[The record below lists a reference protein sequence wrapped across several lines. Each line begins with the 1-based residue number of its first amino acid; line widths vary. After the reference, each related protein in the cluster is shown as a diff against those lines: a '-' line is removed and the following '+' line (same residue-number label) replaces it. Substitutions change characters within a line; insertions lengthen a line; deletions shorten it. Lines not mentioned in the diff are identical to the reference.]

1 MKKNRVLCLLLA
13 VLMALSMAGCK
24 GNFPGSETSHTGSSK
39 KKPSKADIDST
50 SIRNPNTDRL
60 DGSGGDGVNIEGD
73 YDDSL
78 DLLREMM
85 GTEPSIL
92 FAAAFIGNSAGG
104 PDDLAIPLSE
114 WILAE
119 DPGLCAQY
127 TFIRQIP
134 RERVVGSGGS
144 LLCVVPRDPNATL
157 AVNRIR
163 YDPKSGEYE
172 NLEVLYRSETG
183 EPILVYACADM
194 GESPFP
200 DTEITVTDSSG
211 RTAVWRPLYGTSIRP
226 DDYDTDAPMGYDFTN
241 YSQEHGEDYDDD
253 YGGDV
258 DGDVSWMAPTAEQL
272 CRNMWVWDGDL
283 DRQYAIA
290 SIFFEPGGWVTFEWW
305 YEEDNGAYQEVY
317 EGDWSLQDD
326 MLGLRMTR
334 TGGERFR
341 EGERAV
347 EITGV
352 FPVQIPMGF
361 EDFPTFNNEIIAH
374 SVSAHRGDPKTYYN
388 CLDQLCK
395 RVKNVKEQTAGTVL
409 HTDQGAVYSSRAF
422 SRTHSNYNIIRS
434 MSRAET
440 PTDNPIIESLN
451 GWMKAELILD
461 FGISKVSNLKKTL
474 DQYVLYFNSERFAA
488 ALDYKTPIQ
497 YRTELGF

>member
-24 GNFPGSETSHTGSSK
+24 GNSPGGETSHTGSSK

-104 PDDLAIPLSE
+104 PDDLEIPLSE

-241 YSQEHGEDYDDD
+241 YRQEHGEDYDDD

-272 CRNMWVWDGDL
+272 CRNVWVWDGDL

-290 SIFFEPGGWVTFEWW
+290 SIFFEPGG
-305 YEEDNGAYQEVY
+305 
-317 EGDWSLQDD
+317 
-326 MLGLRMTR
+326 
-334 TGGERFR
+334 
-341 EGERAV
+341 
-347 EITGV
+347 
-352 FPVQIPMGF
+352 
-361 EDFPTFNNEIIAH
+361 
-374 SVSAHRGDPKTYYN
+374 
-388 CLDQLCK
+388 
-395 RVKNVKEQTAGTVL
+395 
-409 HTDQGAVYSSRAF
+409 
-422 SRTHSNYNIIRS
+422 
-434 MSRAET
+434 
-440 PTDNPIIESLN
+440 
-451 GWMKAELILD
+451 
-461 FGISKVSNLKKTL
+461 
-474 DQYVLYFNSERFAA
+474 
-488 ALDYKTPIQ
+488 
-497 YRTELGF
+497 

>member
-1 MKKNRVLCLLLA
+1 MMYTMHYDSPLGGILLA
-13 VLMALSMAGCK
+13 ADEEGLTGLWFETQKYFAAKLAPEHEEKMTPALDAACRWLDVYFSGQEPDFTPK
-24 GNFPGSETSHTGSSK
+24 LHLVGSDFRQ
-39 KKPSKADIDST
+39 A
-50 SIRNPNTDRL
+50 
-60 DGSGGDGVNIEGD
+60 VWA
-73 YDDSL
+73 
-78 DLLREMM
+78 LLRRIPY
-85 GTEPSIL
+85 GQTTTYGAL
-92 FAAAFIGNSAGG
+92 AGQ
-104 PDDLAIPLSE
+104 
-114 WILAE
+114 LAE
-119 DPGLCAQY
+119 QSGKRVSAQAVGGAVGHNP
-127 TFIRQIP
+127 ISLIVP
-134 RERVVGSGGS
+134 CHRVVGSGGS

-163 YDPKSGEYE
+163 YNTKSGEYE

-211 RTAVWRPLYGTSIRP
+211 RTAVWRPRYGTSIRP
-226 DDYDTDAPMGYDFTN
+226 DDYDMDAPMGYDFTN

-272 CRNMWVWDGDL
+272 CRNVWVWDGDL

-361 EDFPTFNNEIIAH
+361 EDFPILNIAEG
-374 SVSAHRGDPKTYYN
+374 V
-388 CLDQLCK
+388 
-395 RVKNVKEQTAGTVL
+395 
-409 HTDQGAVYSSRAF
+409 
-422 SRTHSNYNIIRS
+422 
-434 MSRAET
+434 
-440 PTDNPIIESLN
+440 N
-451 GWMKAELILD
+451 GELL
-461 FGISKVSNLKKTL
+461 
-474 DQYVLYFNSERFAA
+474 
-488 ALDYKTPIQ
+488 PIQ
-497 YRTELGF
+497 VPPSTLIYFLPAMG

>member
-1 MKKNRVLCLLLA
+1 MRKIVIDMQNYL
-13 VLMALSMAGCK
+13 
-24 GNFPGSETSHTGSSK
+24 F
-39 KKPSKADIDST
+39 AD
-50 SIRNPNTDRL
+50 
-60 DGSGGDGVNIEGD
+60 VV
-73 YDDSL
+73 
-78 DLLREMM
+78 
-85 GTEPSIL
+85 
-92 FAAAFIGNSAGG
+92 AAAFKSSDYDIEV
-104 PDDLAIPLSE
+104 IR
-114 WILAE
+114 AE
-119 DPGLCAQY
+119 PPRDTVELCQIYEPFVLVMEVTGYAPWKLGERLRLRDEVKALCAQY
-127 TFIRQIP
+127 TFVRNIP
-134 RERVVGSGGS
+134 QERVVGDSGS
-144 LLCVVPRDPNATL
+144 LFCVVPRDPNATV
-157 AVNRIR
+157 AVNRAR
-163 YDPKSGEYE
+163 WDEAKGGYE
-172 NLEVLYRSETG
+172 TLDVLYRSESG
-183 EPILVYACADM
+183 DPILLYACADM

-211 RTAVWRPLYGTSIRP
+211 RTAVWRPRYGTSIRP

-361 EDFPTFNNEIIAH
+361 EDFPILNIAEG
-374 SVSAHRGDPKTYYN
+374 V
-388 CLDQLCK
+388 
-395 RVKNVKEQTAGTVL
+395 
-409 HTDQGAVYSSRAF
+409 
-422 SRTHSNYNIIRS
+422 
-434 MSRAET
+434 
-440 PTDNPIIESLN
+440 N
-451 GWMKAELILD
+451 GELL
-461 FGISKVSNLKKTL
+461 
-474 DQYVLYFNSERFAA
+474 
-488 ALDYKTPIQ
+488 PIQ
-497 YRTELGF
+497 IPPSTLIYFLPAMG

>member
-1 MKKNRVLCLLLA
+1 
-13 VLMALSMAGCK
+13 
-24 GNFPGSETSHTGSSK
+24 
-39 KKPSKADIDST
+39 
-50 SIRNPNTDRL
+50 
-60 DGSGGDGVNIEGD
+60 
-73 YDDSL
+73 
-78 DLLREMM
+78 
-85 GTEPSIL
+85 
-92 FAAAFIGNSAGG
+92 
-104 PDDLAIPLSE
+104 
-114 WILAE
+114 
-119 DPGLCAQY
+119 
-127 TFIRQIP
+127 
-134 RERVVGSGGS
+134 VGSGGS

-361 EDFPTFNNEIIAH
+361 EDFPILNIAEG
-374 SVSAHRGDPKTYYN
+374 V
-388 CLDQLCK
+388 
-395 RVKNVKEQTAGTVL
+395 
-409 HTDQGAVYSSRAF
+409 
-422 SRTHSNYNIIRS
+422 
-434 MSRAET
+434 
-440 PTDNPIIESLN
+440 N
-451 GWMKAELILD
+451 GELL
-461 FGISKVSNLKKTL
+461 
-474 DQYVLYFNSERFAA
+474 
-488 ALDYKTPIQ
+488 PIQ
-497 YRTELGF
+497 IPPSTLIYFLPAMG

>member
-24 GNFPGSETSHTGSSK
+24 GNSPGGETSHTGSNK

-50 SIRNPNTDRL
+50 SIRDPNTDRL

-163 YDPKSGEYE
+163 YNTESGEYE

-211 RTAVWRPLYGTSIRP
+211 RTAVWRPRYGTSIRP
-226 DDYDTDAPMGYDFTN
+226 DDYDMDAPMGYDFTN

-272 CRNMWVWDGDL
+272 CRNVWVWDGDL

-361 EDFPTFNNEIIAH
+361 EDFPILNIA
-374 SVSAHRGDPKTYYN
+374 
-388 CLDQLCK
+388 
-395 RVKNVKEQTAGTVL
+395 EGT
-409 HTDQGAVYSSRAF
+409 
-422 SRTHSNYNIIRS
+422 
-434 MSRAET
+434 
-440 PTDNPIIESLN
+440 N
-451 GWMKAELILD
+451 GELL
-461 FGISKVSNLKKTL
+461 
-474 DQYVLYFNSERFAA
+474 
-488 ALDYKTPIQ
+488 PIQ
-497 YRTELGF
+497 IPPSTLIYFLPAMG